1 MKKVRIVTAVTAA
14 AGLIT
19 LSAFTLKNTNVAAAA
34 DATNVET
41 TTPAPATVWKLD
53 RSHSS
58 IGFSVEHML
67 VSETTGKFRKF
78 DGSLT
83 ADKADFTDAQVEF
96 TADVNS
102 IDTEDE
108 KRDGHLKSD
117 DFFNA
122 DKFPQIKFKSKSF
135 KKVDGNKYVLNGDLT
150 IRDITKNVDWAVIT
164 SGIQKDPW
172 GNTKAGFKAT
182 IIINRFDYGLK
193 WNTLTEAGGAV
204 VGQDVTIKVNVEFA
218 KS

>member
-1 MKKVRIVTAVTAA
+1 MKKVRIATAIIAG

-19 LSAFTLKNTNVAAAA
+19 LSAFTLKNNNVEATT
-34 DATNVET
+34 DATTVAET
-41 TTPAPATVWKLD
+41 TAPATTWTLD
-53 RSHSS
+53 RSHSN

-78 DGSLT
+78 DGT
-83 ADKADFTDAQVEF
+83 FKAEKADFTDAEVEF

-122 DKFPQIKFKSKSF
+122 EKFPQIKFKSKGF
-135 KKVDGNKYVLNGDLT
+135 KKLKDNKYALNGDLT

-182 IIINRFDYGLK
+182 LIINRFDYGLK

-204 VGQDVTIKVNVEFA
+204 VGKDVTIKVNVEFA

>member
-1 MKKVRIVTAVTAA
+1 MKKIRIVTVVAA
-14 AGLIT
+14 IT
-19 LSAFTLKNTNVAAAA
+19 GIVLLSAFTLKNT
-34 DATNVET
+34 T
-41 TTPAPATVWKLD
+41 TTNAKSVMTENVVAPIAQKWELD
-53 RSHSS
+53 RSHSN

-78 DGSLT
+78 EGSLI

-122 DKFPQIKFKSKSF
+122 EKFPQIKFKSKSF
-135 KKVDGNKYVLNGDLT
+135 KKIDGTKYILNGDLT
-150 IRDITKNVDWAVIT
+150 IRDVTKNVDWAVIT

-172 GNTKAGFKAT
+172 GNTKAGFRAT
-182 IIINRFDYGLK
+182 IILNRFDYNLK

-204 VGQDVTIKVNVEFA
+204 VGKDVTIKVNVEFK

>member
-1 MKKVRIVTAVTAA
+1 MKKIRIISAVVATAGV
-14 AGLIT
+14 IT
-19 LSAFTLKNTNVAAAA
+19 LSAFTLKNNNVAT
-34 DATNVET
+34 ATGTATEAT
-41 TTPAPATVWKLD
+41 TTGTAVQKWELD
-53 RSHSS
+53 RSHSN

-78 DGSLT
+78 EGSLL

-122 DKFPQIKFKSKSF
+122 EKFPQIKFKSKSF
-135 KKVDGNKYVLNGDLT
+135 KKIDGTKYILNGDLT
-150 IRDITKNVDWAVIT
+150 IRDVTKNVDWAVIT

-172 GNTKAGFKAT
+172 GQTKAGFKAT
-182 IIINRFDYGLK
+182 VILDRFDYNLK

-204 VGQDVTIKVNVEFA
+204 VGKDVTIKVNVEF
-218 KS
+218 KKL